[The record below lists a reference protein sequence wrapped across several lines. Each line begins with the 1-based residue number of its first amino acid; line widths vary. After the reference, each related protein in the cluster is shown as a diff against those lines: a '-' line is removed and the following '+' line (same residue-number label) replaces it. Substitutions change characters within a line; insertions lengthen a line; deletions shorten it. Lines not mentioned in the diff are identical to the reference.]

1 MATSIL
7 DPGTSAA
14 ASSEFTLAAN
24 ESTTLSLYTADGTP
38 PQNLVEGQRFF
49 VQKQA
54 SNLQWH
60 NTHVWLDAADPIINF
75 SAIGKFRV
83 ARPDLA
89 AAGIS
94 EAVGVDRD

>member
-7 DPGTSAA
+7 APGTGAGN
-14 ASSEFTLAAN
+14 SSSFALTAGQTTTLA
-24 ESTTLSLYTADGTP
+24 LYTADGTP

-54 SNLQWH
+54 SNSQWH
-60 NTHVWLDAADPIINF
+60 NTQVWLDASEPIINF
-75 SAIGKFRV
+75 SAIGTFRV